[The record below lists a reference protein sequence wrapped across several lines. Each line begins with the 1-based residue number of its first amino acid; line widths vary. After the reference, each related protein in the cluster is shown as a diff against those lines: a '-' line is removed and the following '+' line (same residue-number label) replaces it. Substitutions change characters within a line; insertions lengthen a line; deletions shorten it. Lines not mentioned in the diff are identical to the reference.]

1 MDDPT
6 WKATEIKQRYERKW
20 LDIPGVTAVGIG
32 RVDNTTVIVI
42 SVESNMEIVRAQVAT
57 QIEGVPVIVKLTG
70 KLRAQ

>member
-20 LDIPGVTAVGIG
+20 LDMPGVTAVGIG
-32 RVDNTTVIVI
+32 RVDNAMVIIV
-42 SVESNMEIVRAQVAT
+42 SVESNMEFVRSQIAT